1 MLSKPMMIMP
11 IHQRQM
17 SFKIYTKTG
26 DKGESS
32 LYTGDRVP
40 KDHDVFGCL
49 GNIDEL
55 NAHLGL
61 AREHCKSIKDLP
73 SEVGEQLEELQARLL
88 DLGSHVATP
97 RQTEKVGAE
106 RKINQTAFDTDNTD
120 SLEKWIDTYTE

>member
-1 MLSKPMMIMP
+1 MIIRPSTGFKLCKRLITGHRMLFKPMMIMP

-73 SEVGEQLEELQARLL
+73 SEVGE
-88 DLGSHVATP
+88 
-97 RQTEKVGAE
+97 
-106 RKINQTAFDTDNTD
+106 
-120 SLEKWIDTYTE
+120 